1 MKVVVQENPAN
12 YPIYNEPP
20 YVLGE
25 VEAPDSHYIPELY
38 SHYKTTVD
46 YNQLDKDIFEKA
58 GHSKPADRKK
68 TPLSVKIFGGAFG
81 VWGLYK
87 LIKHFVFKK

>member
-12 YPIYNEPP
+12 YPMYNEPP

-25 VEAPDSHYIPELY
+25 ISVPDSHYVPELY
-38 SHYKTTVD
+38 SHYKATVD

-58 GHSKPADRKK
+58 NKSKPYDRKS
-68 TPLSVKIFGGAFG
+68 TPLSVKIFGGCLASF
-81 VWGLYK
+81 GLYK
-87 LIKHFVFKK
+87 LIKHLVLKK